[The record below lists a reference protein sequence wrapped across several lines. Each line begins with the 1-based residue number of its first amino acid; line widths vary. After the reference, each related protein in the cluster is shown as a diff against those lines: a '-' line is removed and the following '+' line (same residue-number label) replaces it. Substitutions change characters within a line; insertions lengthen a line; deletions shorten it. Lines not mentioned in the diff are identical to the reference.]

1 MLAQAAVSVTL
12 AKLSLVQHLD
22 LFRYRQARMGLLDQ
36 IIFALFPLWRR
47 RVMRRSQKSTAQPC
61 QQIPACIV

>member
-1 MLAQAAVSVTL
+1 MLAEAAVSVTL

-22 LFRYRQARMGLLDQ
+22 LCWHEPARMGLLDQ
-36 IIFALFPLWRR
+36 IIYHCFLCGDAE
-47 RVMRRSQKSTAQPC
+47 VMRPSQKSTVQPC

>member
-36 IIFALFPLWRR
+36 IIFASFLLWRR
-47 RVMRRSQKSTAQPC
+47 RGNA
-61 QQIPACIV
+61 A